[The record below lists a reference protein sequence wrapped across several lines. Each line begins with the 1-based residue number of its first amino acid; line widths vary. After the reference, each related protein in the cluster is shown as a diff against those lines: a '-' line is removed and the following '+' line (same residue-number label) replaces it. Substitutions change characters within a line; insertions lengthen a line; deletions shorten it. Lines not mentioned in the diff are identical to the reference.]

1 MRKVIGVLLV
11 GVVPFVLGPTVA
23 AQAHASHPSIVRA
36 HVKIVN
42 FKFKPG
48 VLSIQKGTKVIWKNT
63 TTSTTHTSTSDNGV
77 WDSGPIAPGTKF
89 HFVFKNDGT
98 FTYHCSIHP
107 FMTAE
112 IDVSG

>member
-11 GVVPFVLGPTVA
+11 GVIPFVFGPTIA

-48 VLSIQKGTKVIWKNT
+48 VLSIQKGTKVSLPQEKGAKPKGASRI
-63 TTSTTHTSTSDNGV
+63 
-77 WDSGPIAPGTKF
+77 
-89 HFVFKNDGT
+89 
-98 FTYHCSIHP
+98 
-107 FMTAE
+107 
-112 IDVSG
+112 